1 MGFGFRISGFRFSGL
16 GVIRSG
22 VDSEAGVH
30 DERADG
36 QDEVLSGGVDAV
48 LGRTALED
56 ALQDEHRVGE
66 AGPGDRVVQGGAG
79 ERHRGDDHSCH
90 ELIATEFEEPFGEP
104 THLDAVG
111 LNGECTAVSG

>member
-56 ALQDEHRVGE
+56 ALENEHRVGDV
-66 AGPGDRVVQGGAG
+66 GPGDRVVERGPGESRRCEDRAPQERVAG
-79 ERHRGDDHSCH
+79 V
-90 ELIATEFEEPFGEP
+90 LEEPDRAIAKP
-104 THLDAVG
+104 S
-111 LNGECTAVSG
+111 VSRLKGTSRVSS